1 MKGAIK
7 ASFDLLFVGVAGLA
21 SSALA
26 QTVST
31 AQQAAEIEQI
41 VVTGSYIRR
50 NAQQDSA
57 SPLATVGQEQLADAG
72 IATVTDLFKGLTI
85 NTGSQ
90 FNSNAF
96 TQQLTTGTSQVN
108 LRGLGLGSTL
118 VLLNGRRQTTAATAA
133 NDGST
138 FVDIN
143 SLVPTLAIERVEILK
158 DGAAALY
165 GTDAVA
171 GVVNFITR
179 DTFEGFEVE
188 ANYQQ
193 TTDGPQQD
201 LTVGAIF
208 GAGDED
214 THIVAALS
222 YFDRDGISFAERDFA
237 ANSATSG
244 LGQPGA
250 FVSLAGGPPRRDPQ
264 CAQASNI
271 AQLTPGPVGTCLMNI
286 GRYFSLVPDEQRLQ
300 GLATL
305 TQDFSGGITLRSE
318 VALAHNTADRSNS
331 PSFPVL
337 KAAMVPANNPGS
349 VLAAATD
356 PFFAQD
362 LLFLGRAAGPNLP
375 AQVSTTE
382 SDTWRIS
389 TELAGDIGASSW
401 HWSVAGS
408 YSENQLLFQF
418 PDTLQDRFQAAL
430 NGQGGPN
437 NDQFFNPYVS
447 GWASND
453 PAVIADF
460 TGLTEWDGTTDLLVF
475 DAIAS
480 GDLFALPAGQVG
492 IAIGAQYRDE
502 TLEVRRDSAS
512 NRNAYAFTVGGPN
525 FSGSR
530 DANAAFVELRVP
542 VLSNLEVQ
550 LAGRYEDYGDLNTTD
565 PKLALL
571 WQPVDSLSIRASGGT
586 SFRAPGLFQTVS
598 TTFTLDN
605 IADPVVGGGATFQAV
620 RTVGEPDLVPEEA
633 VAYNAGFTWNAAD
646 ALEISLD
653 YWSFDFEDIIVK
665 QNSQL
670 IVNAAAAGDPVAQA
684 QVTRDPVTNRITS
697 ITTFFFNASSVK
709 TDGIDL
715 AAGYSF
721 DTPIGDFS
729 VSTDW
734 TRILSYKLRAT
745 DTSPEIDGAGRRNFL
760 TFANPAP
767 ELRGTLTLGWSIGG
781 SSITAIGRYI
791 DSYIN
796 DEGTPA
802 LPPQEIDSQTTLDL
816 QYRYEWNNSFGGG
829 TTSLG
834 LGVINA
840 FDEDPPF
847 VRTQTGYDPRVFDP
861 RGRMVYGNLKHRF

>member
-1 MKGAIK
+1 MKRAFK
-7 ASFDLLFVGVAGLA
+7 TSFDLLFVGFAGVA

-26 QTVST
+26 QTPNEAT
-31 AQQAAEIEQI
+31 EIEQI

-50 NAQQDSA
+50 NVQQESA

-118 VLLNGRRQTTAATAA
+118 VLLNGRRQTTAAAAA

-179 DTFEGFEVE
+179 DEFDGFEVE
-188 ANYQQ
+188 TNYQR

-208 GAGDED
+208 GTGDED
-214 THIVAALS
+214 TRFMAAFS
-222 YFDRDGISFAERDFA
+222 YFDREGMLFAERSFS

-250 FVSLAGGPPRRDPQ
+250 FVSLTGGAPRRDPQ
-264 CAQASNI
+264 CAQLSNI
-271 AQLTPGPVGTCLMNI
+271 AQLTSGPVGTCLMNI
-286 GRYFSLVPDEQRLQ
+286 GKYFSLVPDEQRLQ
-300 GLATL
+300 GVAVFK
-305 TQDFSGGITLRSE
+305 QDFNAGVSWRSE

-337 KAAMVPANNPGS
+337 KAPIVPANNPGS
-349 VLAAATD
+349 IQAAATD
-356 PFFAQD
+356 PFFAQN
-362 LLFLGRAAGPNLP
+362 LRFLGRAAGPNLP

-382 SDTWRIS
+382 SDTWRVS
-389 TELAGDIGASSW
+389 SELAGDIGASSW
-401 HWSVAGS
+401 RWSVAGS
-408 YSENQLLFQF
+408 YSENELLFEF
-418 PDTLQDRFQAAL
+418 PDTLQDRFQSAL

-437 NDQFFNPYVS
+437 NNQFFNPYAS
-447 GWASND
+447 GWATND

-460 TGLTEWDGTTDLLVF
+460 TGMTEWDGKTDLLVV
-475 DAIAS
+475 DAVVS
-480 GDLFALPAGQVG
+480 GEVFSLPAGNVG

-502 TLEVRRDSAS
+502 TLEVLRDSAS
-512 NRNAYAFTVGGPN
+512 NQNAYAFTVGGPN
-525 FSGSR
+525 FEGSR
-530 DANAAFVELRVP
+530 DVNAAFVELRLP
-542 VLSNLEVQ
+542 LLPGFEAQ
-550 LAGRYEDYGDLNTTD
+550 LAGRYEDYGDLDTTD

-571 WQPVDSLSIRASGGT
+571 WQPTEYLSLRASGGT
-586 SFRAPGLFQTVS
+586 SFRAPGLFQTIS

-620 RTVGEPDLVPEEA
+620 RTVGEPELVPEES
-633 VAYNAGFTWNAAD
+633 VALNTGFTLQPSRNVQ
-646 ALEISLD
+646 ISVD

-670 IVNAAAAGDPVAQA
+670 VVSAAAAGDPVAQA

-709 TDGIDL
+709 TDGVDL
-715 AAGYSF
+715 AASYSF
-721 DTPIGDFS
+721 DTPLGELS
-729 VSTDW
+729 LATDW
-734 TRILSYKLRAT
+734 TRILSYKLKAT

-767 ELRGTLTLGWSIGG
+767 ELRGTVTLGWSIGQ
-781 SSITAIGRYI
+781 STVTAIGRYI

-802 LPPQEIDSQTTLDL
+802 LPPQTIDSQTTLDL
-816 QYRYEWNNSFGGG
+816 QYRYEWVSSFGGGG
-829 TTSLG
+829 TTSFG

-840 FDEDPPF
+840 FDEDPPL

-861 RGRMVYGNLKHRF
+861 RGRMVYANLKHRF